1 MVGKGDSVAVETGE
15 DPAIVQALQARG
27 LQVKANSGE
36 ESGLSGIAAVRGGY
50 EGAADPRREG
60 VARGY

>member
-1 MVGKGDSVAVETGE
+1 MAKGDIVSVETGE
-15 DPAIVQALQARG
+15 DPAIAQALQARG
-27 LQVKANSGE
+27 LQVQPNAGE
-36 ESGLSGIAAVRGGY
+36 ESGLHGILAVPGGY